1 MKNITLVL
9 LILFYFNTFAQDTTI
24 TTGYKKVLIGI
35 NFSPDY
41 CYRTL
46 FNNNSS
52 NISNIIIESRNN
64 RETAKIGYTIGS
76 NFIYNFNKRIGIGLG
91 VLFSN
96 NGYQTTTSG
105 FTFGDMVNAQ
115 QGFTLSSTDPSI
127 PRSLTSVD
135 NLYYLDFPFKFTLTF
150 GSKKLRFITSLGFST
165 NLLITASTTT
175 TTEYNDGSIKKTTQA
190 SNDPYNRVN
199 FSPTLSFGPEF
210 KIKNRSFIRVEP
222 SFKYG
227 ILNIIDSPI
236 TAKLWSAG
244 LNISYYFG
252 IKK

>member
-1 MKNITLVL
+1 MKNATFVL
-9 LILFYFNTFAQDTTI
+9 LILFCLETFAQDTTK
-24 TTGYKKVLIGI
+24 TNEYKKVLIGI
-35 NFSPDY
+35 NISPDY

-52 NISNIIIESRNN
+52 ISSLIDSRNN

-76 NFIYNFNKRIGIGLG
+76 NIIYNFNKRIGLGLG
-91 VLFSN
+91 ILFSN
-96 NGYQTTTSG
+96 SGYQTTTSG

-115 QGFTLSSTDPSI
+115 QGFIYSTTDPSL
-127 PRSLTSVD
+127 PRSLTVVD
-135 NLYYLDFPFKFTLTF
+135 NFYYLDFPFKFTLTF
-150 GSKKLRFITSLGFST
+150 GSKTFRFITSVGFST
-165 NLLITASTTT
+165 NFLITASTST
-175 TTEYNDGSIKKTTQA
+175 TTEYNDGSIKKSTQK
-190 SNDPYNRVN
+190 SDDPYSRVN

-222 SFKYG
+222 TFKYG
-227 ILNIIDSPI
+227 LLNIIDSPI
-236 TAKLWSAG
+236 TAKLWSAS